1 MNAIKKG
8 IYSLKV
14 IFGYAALWG
23 SLYLL
28 IMILSAGLSTVRIY
42 FMERLIDSL
51 AGSAGEYTG
60 IIIFGILLVLSIILG
75 NLFSLLSGFMMTMIS
90 SELNKKQIPVTLT
103 KFRNIKY
110 ECFENKDNQ
119 DMLQKISENPQS
131 AVLSVFGVMISVIYS
146 VIGTAGILAMFS
158 RASYLLGAVAVI
170 TMIPMFILEST
181 AANKEMKLR
190 WNMTTDIRKRFYLQ
204 KLFVDKN
211 ALQEIKLFD
220 AKKELIAKS
229 DELTMR
235 INRDMEK
242 TLKKVLFLSSGSSV
256 FIIIFTAATLAF
268 LSVMLVKGS
277 ITLGVFV
284 SLVTSLTSFYGLV
297 RGLVSQVASYLRLSY
312 GIGYYQDFLALPERR
327 LQSGAAH
334 DIMGDE
340 IRFEHVDFRYPTG
353 TADVLRDVNMKIG
366 KGERVAFVGEN
377 GAGKSTMIKLL
388 LGLYEPTAG
397 HIYIDGVDI
406 RELSDE
412 ERRKVFSV
420 IFQDYQSY
428 QLSLRENVALGD
440 ISKLHDDVKIKAAL
454 DDAGIGDLPKMNDK
468 GLDLNL
474 GKIYSDGIDVSGGQW
489 QRIAMARSYISD
501 ARFVIM
507 DEPTAALDPIAESK
521 MYERFANVL
530 SKRGAIMISHR
541 LASAKMADKIFV
553 LSGDTVAEEGTHEEL
568 LKKGGLYHDMWEKQS
583 SWYVTKEA

>member
-14 IFGYAALWG
+14 IFRYAALWG

-60 IIIFGILLVLSIILG
+60 IIIFGVLLVLSIILG

-297 RGLVSQVASYLRLSY
+297 RGLVSQVANYLRLSY

-334 DIMGDE
+334 DIKGDE

-353 TADVLRDVNMKIG
+353 TADVLRDVNMKID

-440 ISKLHDDVKIKAAL
+440 ISKLHDDAKIKAAL
-454 DDAGIGDLPKMNDK
+454 DDAGIGELPKTNDR

-489 QRIAMARSYISD
+489 QRIAMARSYILD

-521 MYERFANVL
+521 MYERFADVL

-553 LSGDTVAEEGTHEEL
+553 LSGGTVAEEGTHEEL
-568 LKKGGLYHDMWEKQS
+568 LKKGGLYHEMWEKQS
-583 SWYVTKEA
+583 SWYTEKEA

>member
-14 IFGYAALWG
+14 IFRYAALWG

-75 NLFSLLSGFMMTMIS
+75 NLFSLLSGFMMTMLS
-90 SELNKKQIPVTLT
+90 SELNKKQIPVTLA

-146 VIGTAGILAMFS
+146 VIGTVGILAMFS
-158 RASYLLGAVAVI
+158 RASSLLGAVAVV

-211 ALQEIKLFD
+211 ALQEIKLFA

-312 GIGYYQDFLALPERR
+312 GTGYYQDFLALPECR
-327 LQSGAAH
+327 LQPDAAH
-334 DIMGDE
+334 DIRGDE
-340 IRFEHVDFRYPTG
+340 IRFEHVNFRYPTG
-353 TADVLRDVNMKIG
+353 TADVLHDVNMKIG

-377 GAGKSTMIKLL
+377 GAEKSTMIKLL

-397 HIYIDGVDI
+397 HICIDGVDI

-440 ISKLHDDVKIKAAL
+440 ISKLHDDAKIKAAL
-454 DDAGIGDLPKMNDK
+454 DDAGIGELPKTNDK
-468 GLDLNL
+468 GIDLNL

-521 MYERFANVL
+521 MYERFADVL
-530 SKRGAIMISHR
+530 TKRGAIMISHR

-553 LSGDTVAEEGTHEEL
+553 LSGGTVAEEGTHDEL
-568 LKKGGLYHDMWEKQS
+568 LKKGGLYHEMWEKQS

>member
-90 SELNKKQIPVTLT
+90 SELNKKQIPVTLS

-110 ECFENKDNQ
+110 ECFENKNNQ
-119 DMLQKISENPQS
+119 NMLQKISENPQS
-131 AVLSVFGVMISVIYS
+131 DVLSVFGTMISVIYS

-297 RGLVSQVASYLRLSY
+297 RGLVSQVANYLRLSY

-327 LQSGAAH
+327 LQSSAAH
-334 DIMGDE
+334 DIRGDE

-353 TADVLRDVNMKIG
+353 TADVLRDVNMKID

-440 ISKLHDDVKIKAAL
+440 ISKLRDDAKIKAAL
-454 DDAGIGDLPKMNDK
+454 DDAGIGELPKMSDK

-553 LSGDTVAEEGTHEEL
+553 FSGGTVAEEGTHEEL

>member
-14 IFGYAALWG
+14 IFRYAALCG

-131 AVLSVFGVMISVIYS
+131 SVLSVFGVMISVIYS
-146 VIGTAGILAMFS
+146 VIGTVGILAMFS

-181 AANKEMKLR
+181 AANKEMRLR

-211 ALQEIKLFD
+211 ALQEIKLFN

-297 RGLVSQVASYLRLSY
+297 RGLVSQVANYLRLSY

-327 LQSGAAH
+327 LQLGAAH
-334 DIMGDE
+334 DIRGDE

-353 TADVLRDVNMKIG
+353 TADVLHDVNMKIG

-440 ISKLHDDVKIKAAL
+440 ISKLHDDAKIKAAL
-454 DDAGIGDLPKMNDK
+454 DDAGIGELPKMNDK

-521 MYERFANVL
+521 MYERFADVL

-553 LSGDTVAEEGTHEEL
+553 LSGGTVAEEGTHEEL
-568 LKKGGLYHDMWEKQS
+568 LKKGGLYHEMWEKQS

>member
-1 MNAIKKG
+1 MKAINKG
-8 IYSLKV
+8 IYSLKT
-14 IFGYAALWG
+14 IIRYAAVWG
-23 SLYLL
+23 MLYII
-28 IMILSAGLSTVRIY
+28 IMVLSAGLSTARIY
-42 FMERLIDSL
+42 FMERMIDSI
-51 AGSAGEYTG
+51 AQSSGSYHS
-60 IIIFGILLVLSIILG
+60 IILFGILLVLSIILG
-75 NLFSLLSGFMMTMIS
+75 NLFSLLSGFMVTMIS
-90 SELNKKQIPVTLT
+90 SELNKKQIPVTLA

-110 ECFENKDNQ
+110 ECFENKDKQN
-119 DMLQKISENPQS
+119 MLQIISENPQS
-131 AVLSVFGVMISVIYS
+131 DVLSVFETMISVVYS
-146 VIGTAGILAMFS
+146 VIGTMGILIMFL
-158 RASYLLGAVAVI
+158 RASSLLGGVAVI

-190 WNMTTDIRKRFYLQ
+190 WNMTTDIRKRYYLQ

-220 AKKELIAKS
+220 AKKELISKS

-242 TLKKVLFLSSGSSV
+242 TLKRVLMLSSVSSV
-256 FIIIFTAATLAF
+256 FILIFTAATLAF
-268 LSVMLVKGS
+268 LSALLVKGA

-297 RGLVSQVASYLRLSY
+297 RGLVSQVANFLRLSY
-312 GIGYYQDFLALPERR
+312 GIGYYQDFISLPERK
-327 LQSGAAH
+327 LPSGNAH
-334 DIMGDE
+334 AIKGDE

-353 TADVLRDVNMKIG
+353 TDDVLRDINIIIN

-377 GAGKSTMIKLL
+377 GAGKTTMIKLL

-397 HIYIDGVDI
+397 RITIDGVDI
-406 RELSDE
+406 RELTDE
-412 ERRKVFSV
+412 DRRKVFSV

-428 QLSLRENVALGD
+428 QLSLRENVALGNM
-440 ISKLHDDVKIKAAL
+440 SRLHNDAKIMAAL
-454 DDAGIGDLPKMNDK
+454 DDAGIGDIPQMNEK

-489 QRIAMARSYISD
+489 QRIAMARSYLSD
-501 ARFVIM
+501 AHFVIM

-521 MYERFANVL
+521 MYERFADVL

-541 LASAKMADKIFV
+541 LASAKMADRIFV
-553 LSGDTVAEEGTHEEL
+553 FSGGTVVEQGTHDEL
-568 LKKGGLYHDMWEKQS
+568 LENGGLYGEMWEKQS
-583 SWYVTKEA
+583 SWYVEKEA

>member
-60 IIIFGILLVLSIILG
+60 IVIFGVLLVLSIILG

-131 AVLSVFGVMISVIYS
+131 SVLSVFGVMISVIYS

-353 TADVLRDVNMKIG
+353 TADVLRDVNMKID

-412 ERRKVFSV
+412 ERRKIFSV

-521 MYERFANVL
+521 MYERFADVL

-553 LSGDTVAEEGTHEEL
+553 FSGGTVAEEGTHEEL

>member
-90 SELNKKQIPVTLT
+90 SELNKKQIPVTLS

-110 ECFENKDNQ
+110 ECFENKNNQ
-119 DMLQKISENPQS
+119 NMLQKISENPQS
-131 AVLSVFGVMISVIYS
+131 DVLSVFGTMISIVYS
-146 VIGTAGILAMFS
+146 VIGTIGILIMFM
-158 RASYLLGAVAVI
+158 RASSLLGAVAVI

-327 LQSGAAH
+327 LQSGAAD
-334 DIMGDE
+334 DIRGDE

-353 TADVLRDVNMKIG
+353 TADVLRDVNMKID

-412 ERRKVFSV
+412 ERRKIFSV

-553 LSGDTVAEEGTHEEL
+553 FSGGTVAEEGTHEEL

>member
-60 IIIFGILLVLSIILG
+60 IVIFGVLLVLSIILG

-131 AVLSVFGVMISVIYS
+131 AVLSVFGVMIFVIYS

-297 RGLVSQVASYLRLSY
+297 RGLVSQVANYLRLSY

-327 LQSGAAH
+327 LQSGATH

-353 TADVLRDVNMKIG
+353 TADVLRNVNMKIG

-397 HIYIDGVDI
+397 HIYIDGIDI
-406 RELSDE
+406 REISDE

-440 ISKLHDDVKIKAAL
+440 ISKLHDDAKIKAAL
-454 DDAGIGDLPKMNDK
+454 DDAGIGELPKMNDR

-489 QRIAMARSYISD
+489 HIIAMARSYISD

-521 MYERFANVL
+521 MYERFADVL

-553 LSGDTVAEEGTHEEL
+553 LSGGTVAEEGTHEEL
-568 LKKGGLYHDMWEKQS
+568 LKKGGLYHEMWEKQS
-583 SWYVTKEA
+583 SWYTAKEA

>member
-90 SELNKKQIPVTLT
+90 SELNKKQIPVTLS

-110 ECFENKDNQ
+110 ECFENKNNQ
-119 DMLQKISENPQS
+119 NMLQKISENPQS
-131 AVLSVFGVMISVIYS
+131 DVLSVFGTMISIVYS
-146 VIGTAGILAMFS
+146 VIGTIGILIMFM
-158 RASYLLGAVAVI
+158 RASSLLGAVAVI

-297 RGLVSQVASYLRLSY
+297 RGLVSQVANYLRLSY

-334 DIMGDE
+334 AIRGDE

-353 TADVLRDVNMKIG
+353 TADVLRDVNMKID

-553 LSGDTVAEEGTHEEL
+553 FSGGTVAEEGTHEEL

>member
-90 SELNKKQIPVTLT
+90 SELNKKQIPVTLS

-110 ECFENKDNQ
+110 ECFENKNNQ
-119 DMLQKISENPQS
+119 NMLQKISENPQS
-131 AVLSVFGVMISVIYS
+131 DVLSVFGTMISVIYS

-297 RGLVSQVASYLRLSY
+297 RGLVSQVANYLRLSY

-327 LQSGAAH
+327 LQPGAAH
-334 DIMGDE
+334 DIRGDE

-353 TADVLRDVNMKIG
+353 TADVLRDVNMKID

-521 MYERFANVL
+521 MYERFADVL

-553 LSGDTVAEEGTHEEL
+553 FSGGTVAEEGTHEEL

>member
-14 IFGYAALWG
+14 IFRYAALWG

-131 AVLSVFGVMISVIYS
+131 SVLSVFGVMISVIYS
-146 VIGTAGILAMFS
+146 IIGTVGILAMFS

-297 RGLVSQVASYLRLSY
+297 RGLVSQVANYLRLSY

-327 LQSGAAH
+327 LQLGAAH
-334 DIMGDE
+334 DIRGDE

-353 TADVLRDVNMKIG
+353 TADVLHDVNMKIG

-440 ISKLHDDVKIKAAL
+440 ISKLHDDAKIKTAL
-454 DDAGIGDLPKMNDK
+454 DDAGIGELPKMNDK

-521 MYERFANVL
+521 MYERFADVL

-553 LSGDTVAEEGTHEEL
+553 LSGGTVAEEGTHEEL
-568 LKKGGLYHDMWEKQS
+568 LKKGGLYHEMWEKQS

>member
-51 AGSAGEYTG
+51 AGSTGEYTG

-146 VIGTAGILAMFS
+146 VIGTVGILAMFS

-327 LQSGAAH
+327 LQLGAAH
-334 DIMGDE
+334 DIKGDE

-353 TADVLRDVNMKIG
+353 TADVLHDVNMKIG

-440 ISKLHDDVKIKAAL
+440 ISKLHDDAKIKAAL
-454 DDAGIGDLPKMNDK
+454 DDAGIGELPKMNDK

-521 MYERFANVL
+521 MYERFADVL

-553 LSGDTVAEEGTHEEL
+553 LSGGTVAEEGTHEEL
-568 LKKGGLYHDMWEKQS
+568 LKKGGLYHEMWEKQS
-583 SWYVTKEA
+583 SWYTEKEA

>member
-90 SELNKKQIPVTLT
+90 SELNKKQIPVTLS

-110 ECFENKDNQ
+110 ECFENKNNQ
-119 DMLQKISENPQS
+119 NMLQKISENPQS
-131 AVLSVFGVMISVIYS
+131 DVLSVFGTMISIVYS
-146 VIGTAGILAMFS
+146 VIGTIGILIMFM
-158 RASYLLGAVAVI
+158 RASSLLGAVAVI

-353 TADVLRDVNMKIG
+353 TADVLRDVNMKID

-440 ISKLHDDVKIKAAL
+440 ISKLRDDAKIKAAL
-454 DDAGIGDLPKMNDK
+454 DDAGIGELPKMSDK

-553 LSGDTVAEEGTHEEL
+553 FSGGTVAEEGTHEEL

>member
-1 MNAIKKG
+1 
-8 IYSLKV
+8 
-14 IFGYAALWG
+14 
-23 SLYLL
+23 
-28 IMILSAGLSTVRIY
+28 
-42 FMERLIDSL
+42 
-51 AGSAGEYTG
+51 
-60 IIIFGILLVLSIILG
+60 
-75 NLFSLLSGFMMTMIS
+75 MTMIS
-90 SELNKKQIPVTLT
+90 SNLNKKQIPVTLS

-110 ECFENKDNQ
+110 ECFENKNNQ
-119 DMLQKISENPQS
+119 NMLRKISENPQS
-131 AVLSVFGVMISVIYS
+131 DVLSVFGTMISIVYS
-146 VIGTAGILAMFS
+146 VIGTIGILIMFS
-158 RASYLLGAVAVI
+158 RASYLLGVVAVI

-268 LSVMLVKGS
+268 LSVMLVKES

-284 SLVTSLTSFYGLV
+284 LLVTSLTSFYGLV
-297 RGLVSQVASYLRLSY
+297 RGLVSRVASYLRLSY

-327 LQSGAAH
+327 LQLGATH
-334 DIMGDE
+334 DIRGDE
-340 IRFEHVDFRYPTG
+340 ICFEHVDFRYPTG
-353 TADVLRDVNMKIG
+353 TADVLHDVNMKIE

-377 GAGKSTMIKLL
+377 GAGKTTMIKLL

-397 HIYIDGVDI
+397 HIYIDGIDI

-521 MYERFANVL
+521 MYERFADVL

-553 LSGDTVAEEGTHEEL
+553 LSGGTVAEEGTHEEL

>member
-90 SELNKKQIPVTLT
+90 SELNKKQIPVTLS

-110 ECFENKDNQ
+110 ECFENKNNQ
-119 DMLQKISENPQS
+119 NMLQKISENPQS
-131 AVLSVFGVMISVIYS
+131 DVLSVFGTMISIVYS
-146 VIGTAGILAMFS
+146 VIGTIGILIMFM
-158 RASYLLGAVAVI
+158 RASSLLGAVAVI

-242 TLKKVLFLSSGSSV
+242 TLKKVLFLTADCSSC
-256 FIIIFTAATLAF
+256 AF
-268 LSVMLVKGS
+268 LN
-277 ITLGVFV
+277 F
-284 SLVTSLTSFYGLV
+284 
-297 RGLVSQVASYLRLSY
+297 
-312 GIGYYQDFLALPERR
+312 
-327 LQSGAAH
+327 
-334 DIMGDE
+334 
-340 IRFEHVDFRYPTG
+340 
-353 TADVLRDVNMKIG
+353 
-366 KGERVAFVGEN
+366 
-377 GAGKSTMIKLL
+377 
-388 LGLYEPTAG
+388 
-397 HIYIDGVDI
+397 
-406 RELSDE
+406 
-412 ERRKVFSV
+412 
-420 IFQDYQSY
+420 
-428 QLSLRENVALGD
+428 
-440 ISKLHDDVKIKAAL
+440 
-454 DDAGIGDLPKMNDK
+454 
-468 GLDLNL
+468 
-474 GKIYSDGIDVSGGQW
+474 SGGKKCPS
-489 QRIAMARSYISD
+489 RIY
-501 ARFVIM
+501 
-507 DEPTAALDPIAESK
+507 
-521 MYERFANVL
+521 
-530 SKRGAIMISHR
+530 
-541 LASAKMADKIFV
+541 
-553 LSGDTVAEEGTHEEL
+553 
-568 LKKGGLYHDMWEKQS
+568 
-583 SWYVTKEA
+583 

>member
-14 IFGYAALWG
+14 IFRYAALWG

-131 AVLSVFGVMISVIYS
+131 SVLSVFGVMISVIYS
-146 VIGTAGILAMFS
+146 VIGTVGILAMFS

-297 RGLVSQVASYLRLSY
+297 RGLVSQVANYLRLSY
-312 GIGYYQDFLALPERR
+312 GIGYYQDFLALLERR
-327 LQSGAAH
+327 LQLGAAH
-334 DIMGDE
+334 DIRGDE

-353 TADVLRDVNMKIG
+353 TADVLHDVNMKIG

-440 ISKLHDDVKIKAAL
+440 ISKLHDDAKIKAAL
-454 DDAGIGDLPKMNDK
+454 DDAGIGELPKMNDK

-521 MYERFANVL
+521 MYERFADVL

-553 LSGDTVAEEGTHEEL
+553 LSGGTVAEEGTHEEL
-568 LKKGGLYHDMWEKQS
+568 LKKGGLYHEMWEKQS

>member
-1 MNAIKKG
+1 MDAIKKG
-8 IYSLKV
+8 IYSLKI

-23 SLYLL
+23 ILYIL
-28 IMILSAGLSTVRIY
+28 IMILSAGLSTARIY
-42 FMERLIDSL
+42 FMEQLIDSL
-51 AGSAGEYTG
+51 AGSAGGYGGAVT
-60 IIIFGILLVLSIILG
+60 FGILLVLSIITG

-90 SELNKKQIPVTLT
+90 SNLNKKQIPVTLS

-110 ECFENKDNQ
+110 ECFENKNNQ
-119 DMLQKISENPQS
+119 NMLRKISENPQS
-131 AVLSVFGVMISVIYS
+131 DVLSVFGTMISIVYS
-146 VIGTAGILAMFS
+146 VIGTIGILIMFS
-158 RASYLLGAVAVI
+158 RASYLLGVVAVI

-268 LSVMLVKGS
+268 LSVMLVKES

-297 RGLVSQVASYLRLSY
+297 RGLVSRVASYLRLSY

-327 LQSGAAH
+327 LQLGATH
-334 DIMGDE
+334 DIRGDE
-340 IRFEHVDFRYPTG
+340 ICFEHVDFRYPTG
-353 TADVLRDVNMKIG
+353 TADVLHDVNMKIE

-377 GAGKSTMIKLL
+377 GAGKTTMIKLL

-397 HIYIDGVDI
+397 HIYIDGIDI

-468 GLDLNL
+468 GIDLNL

-521 MYERFANVL
+521 MYERFADVL

-553 LSGDTVAEEGTHEEL
+553 LSGGTVAEEGTHEEL